1 MSKNRSI
8 LLQEVLRH
16 LDLDEEDESDEEEVS
31 VEAEKSFDVVKDSM
45 NDSQDSV
52 LAPSRAYSR
61 RQNEF
66 ERWWNRSKV
75 GLCSCSFAIV
85 FADFNVK

>member
-1 MSKNRSI
+1 MSKNQPI

-31 VEAEKSFDVVKDSM
+31 VEAKISLDVVNDSM

-75 GLCSCSFAIV
+75 GLRSCSFAIV